1 MATTTAAVAAEPWR
15 RRRVLPGFGLTLG
28 FTLSYLTLI
37 VLIPLLVLFI
47 QAAGVGWTKLW
58 AELSNPRTLAAFRVS
73 FGTAFFAALVNAVF
87 GVLIAWVLVRYR
99 FPGRRFVD
107 ALIDLPFGLPTAVAG
122 IALTSLYATTGW
134 IGRPLSGLDLRI
146 AFTPLGILIA
156 LVFVGLPFVV
166 RTVEPVLRERERE
179 HEEAAALL
187 GASRFHILRRVI
199 LPPLLPAVL
208 TGFTLAFARAIGEY
222 GSVIFIAG
230 NMPGYT
236 EIMPLLIV
244 IKLEQLDY
252 AGATV
257 IAALMLIAS
266 FVLLF
271 AINLLQAW
279 TRRRQ
284 GG

>member
-1 MATTTAAVAAEPWR
+1 MATARAAVAAEPWR

-73 FGTAFFAALVNAVF
+73 FGTAFIAALVNAVF

-134 IGRPLSGLDLRI
+134 IGRPLSGARPPHRLHAPRHLDRARLRRP
-146 AFTPLGILIA
+146 ALRRADRRAGAAGARAGARGGSGAPGREPLSHPSAGH
-156 LVFVGLPFVV
+156 P
-166 RTVEPVLRERERE
+166 
-179 HEEAAALL
+179 AAAAP
-187 GASRFHILRRVI
+187 GGSHRASRS
-199 LPPLLPAVL
+199 PS
-208 TGFTLAFARAIGEY
+208 RAP
-222 GSVIFIAG
+222 S
-230 NMPGYT
+230 
-236 EIMPLLIV
+236 
-244 IKLEQLDY
+244 
-252 AGATV
+252 
-257 IAALMLIAS
+257 AS
-266 FVLLF
+266 
-271 AINLLQAW
+271 
-279 TRRRQ
+279 TDR
-284 GG
+284 

>member
-1 MATTTAAVAAEPWR
+1 MTTARAAVAAEPWR

-58 AELSNPRTLAAFRVS
+58 AELSNPRTLAAFRFS
-73 FGTAFFAALVNAVF
+73 FGTAFIAALVNAVF

-166 RTVEPVLRERERE
+166 RTVCCGSASGSTRRQRRSWGR
-179 HEEAAALL
+179 AASISCGGSSCRRCSRRFSRGSPSPSRAPS
-187 GASRFHILRRVI
+187 AS
-199 LPPLLPAVL
+199 
-208 TGFTLAFARAIGEY
+208 TGRL
-222 GSVIFIAG
+222 S
-230 NMPGYT
+230 
-236 EIMPLLIV
+236 
-244 IKLEQLDY
+244 
-252 AGATV
+252 
-257 IAALMLIAS
+257 S
-266 FVLLF
+266 
-271 AINLLQAW
+271 LQATCLW
-279 TRRRQ
+279 SQKLHRS
-284 GG
+284 